1 MERLVP
7 TLPPSRAFAC
17 ARSGCRLR
25 GLGLYRP
32 RQTPVLGAQS
42 SLASFPALGR
52 ARPHGEAHPR
62 ARPGKTTAR
71 NFGSVCGSVKK
82 GKLSSLVWG
91 CSRRFRFWGGGGGV
105 SQLGQVQVR
114 MCVRSRWALIERPL
128 STSGRGC
135 VSPARGGCVSRPRG
149 REAGGGA
156 QAACARGACGWGGG
170 RAGGGVSPRLARSL
184 AGWRAPPLPSR
195 AGNPGRVVAA
205 AAYVSAVSRRGRA
218 GRPGGRERS
227 LGGRAAGAE
236 RGGGPRRVGGQGPR
250 RLQPRAKPSCPSGS
264 CPARAAARGGA
275 R

>member
-1 MERLVP
+1 MVP

-17 ARSGCRLR
+17 ARSGRRLR

-32 RQTPVLGAQS
+32 RQLP
-42 SLASFPALGR
+42 SLA
-52 ARPHGEAHPR
+52 PR
-62 ARPGKTTAR
+62 ALWLPFPPWGELGLFRRSPSQSQAWKNNSKKLWLGLRFSEKRQTLKFGLGLQAPVPILGWGRGCHNSVRFKGACAR
-71 NFGSVCGSVKK
+71 
-82 GKLSSLVWG
+82 
-91 CSRRFRFWGGGGGV
+91 GV
-105 SQLGQVQVR
+105 AR
-114 MCVRSRWALIERPL
+114 ALIERPL
-128 STSGRGC
+128 STGGRGC
-135 VSPARGGCVSRPRG
+135 VSPARGGCVGMARARV
-149 REAGGGA
+149 EGGGA
-156 QAACARGACGWGGG
+156 QAACARGACGWGRG

-205 AAYVSAVSRRGRA
+205 AAYVSALSQRGRA

-250 RLQPRAKPSCPSGS
+250 QLQPRAKPSCPSGS
-264 CPARAAARGGA
+264 CPARAAACGGA